1 MTLGDHISISAW
13 FMATMAGLVL
23 AFCGTGLEIQLIGL
37 FIATIATLVFVESGT
52 FKAISRKL
60 KDNS

>member
-1 MTLGDHISISAW
+1 MTLRDHIRISAW

-23 AFCGTGLEIQLIGL
+23 AFCGTSLTVQLIGL
-37 FIATIATLVFVESGT
+37 FIAAIATLVFVESGT
-52 FKAISRKL
+52 FKAINRKL